1 MKIILVGASGTIGK
15 ALEQELKERHE
26 IIRVGLS
33 SGDLQADITD
43 PASIR
48 ALFEKAGPFDALISA
63 AGKVHFG
70 ALAEMGEAEFAVGL
84 KDKLMGQVNLVLIG
98 REFANDGASFT
109 LTSGVLSHDPIRFG
123 ASASMVNGAIDSFV
137 RSAALELPR
146 GMRINSVSPTVVEE
160 ALPAYGPYFRGY
172 KAVPAAEAALAYAKS
187 AEGAQTGQ
195 VYRVW

>member
-1 MKIILVGASGTIGK
+1 MKIILVGASGTIGQ
-15 ALEQELKERHE
+15 AIEQELKVRHD
-26 IIRVGLS
+26 IIRVGRN

-48 ALFEKAGPFDALISA
+48 HLFERAGAFDALISA

-70 ALAEMGEAEFAVGL
+70 ALAEMGEAEFEVGL
-84 KDKLMGQVNLVLIG
+84 RDKLMGQVNLVLIG

-109 LTSGVLSHDPIRFG
+109 LTSGVLSDDPIRYG
-123 ASASMVNGAIDSFV
+123 ASASLVNGALDAFV

-160 ALPAYGPYFRGY
+160 ALPAYGPYFRGF
-172 KAVPAAEAALAYAKS
+172 KAVPAAQAALAYAKS

-195 VYRVW
+195 TYRVW